1 MNASRDR
8 DKDRNRAF
16 RIGVARAFGGA
27 IFFSLPLLMTMEMWQ
42 LGFHMDRLPLALF
55 FVIMMPVLIGLEY
68 YTGFKETSTLLD
80 EVADAAV
87 AYGVG
92 LVASLIVLALFN
104 LISPDEP
111 LSSIV
116 GKVSLQAIP
125 ASFGAVLSGS
135 TFGAQGT
142 AEQRH
147 QREAGYAGT
156 LFLMAVGAL
165 FLAFN
170 VAPTEEMVLIAS
182 RMTAGHAIAVALTS
196 LLLIHGFVYG
206 VNFRGT
212 QEAPEGVWRSRLFLR
227 YTVPGY
233 AIALL
238 VSAYVLWTFG
248 RFDDHAVTRMV
259 MQAVVLGFP
268 ASIGAAAARLVV

>member
-1 MNASRDR
+1 
-8 DKDRNRAF
+8 
-16 RIGVARAFGGA
+16 
-27 IFFSLPLLMTMEMWQ
+27 
-42 LGFHMDRLPLALF
+42 
-55 FVIMMPVLIGLEY
+55 MMPVLIGLEY

-104 LISPDEP
+104 LISLDEP
-111 LSSIV
+111 LTSIV
-116 GKVSLQAIP
+116 GKVALQAIP

-135 TFGAQGT
+135 TFGDQGT
-142 AEQRH
+142 AERQH
-147 QREAGYAGT
+147 QREAGYGGT

-182 RMTAGHAIAVALTS
+182 RMTAGHAIALALTS
-196 LLLIHGFVYG
+196 LLLIHAFVYA

-212 QEAPEGVWRSRLFLR
+212 HEAPEGVWRSRLFLR

-233 AIALL
+233 AIAFL